1 MSETIPS
8 QATLDAQS
16 ASSEPATPPAA
27 PKAGRTARLAQLGI
41 LLLIVLSL
49 LWYFVADRVTPYS
62 SQARVQTFVVP
73 VAIEVSGKVK
83 KVLVKNNDEVQKGQ
97 PLFEIDVSQYQ
108 IALDRAKSDFESAR
122 RGFGAAAASVDSA
135 KASLRVA
142 QANRLQAVQ
151 DAHRQETLYAED
163 SGAISVRRLET
174 AQATR
179 EQAKAKEVAAQAEVV
194 RAQENMGDNEESR
207 NAKLAS
213 ARSAIEK
220 AELDLKRTT
229 VYAPTRG
236 LVTDLQ
242 ADVGQFAQAGAPS
255 MTLIAMH
262 DLWISAEM
270 TENNLGNVKV
280 GDEVGIVLDAM
291 PGEVLKGRVRS
302 IGNGVSSGKSVPA
315 GSLPTIEN
323 NRDWLRQAQRFPV
336 AIEFSADQ
344 LKQLRGVRVG
354 GQADVMIYT
363 ENHGLMAS
371 LGALYLRLMSLL
383 SYVY

>member
-8 QATLDAQS
+8 QTVQDTQDATN
-16 ASSEPATPPAA
+16 EPSTPEAA
-27 PKAGRTARLAQLGI
+27 PQPGRAARFAPLI
-41 LLLIVLSL
+41 VLLLIVLSFA
-49 LWYFVADRVTPYS
+49 WYFAADRITPYS
-62 SQARVQTFVVP
+62 SQARIQTFVVP
-73 VAIEVSGKVK
+73 VAVEVSGKVK

-97 PLFEIDVSQYQ
+97 PLFNIDPSQYQ

-122 RGFGAAAASVDSA
+122 RGFGAAAAGVESA

-142 QANRLQAVQ
+142 EANRVQAVQ

-179 EQAKAKEVAAQAEVV
+179 EQAKAKEVAAQAEVI
-194 RAQENMGDNEESR
+194 RAQENMGDNEENS

-213 ARSAIEK
+213 ARSAIDK

-229 VYAPTRG
+229 VYAPMRG

-242 ADVGQFAQAGAPS
+242 TDVGQFAQAGAPS

-291 PGEVLKGRVRS
+291 PGEILKGRVRS

-336 AIEFSADQ
+336 AIEFAADQ
-344 LKQLRGVRVG
+344 LKRLHGVRVG

-363 ENHGLMAS
+363 EEHGLMAG
-371 LGALYLRLMSLL
+371 LGALYLRLMSVL